1 MDLPYQV
8 FIAIRYLKSKKRHRG
23 LSFNT
28 AISIGGVAVGVMA
41 LLVVLSVM
49 SGFHEDLQRKIL
61 GVTAHVV
68 VLSYTG
74 PMEDYPSVLER
85 VRQEPR
91 VRDASPFVLGQAMI
105 SSEGK
110 AQGVF
115 VRGIDPSLE
124 MKTTRLEDY
133 MKEGALKDLEGE
145 EDGLPGIVLGRELAG
160 RLGASVG
167 DTVRIISP
175 TGAVGPL
182 GLVPRVRQFEVAGIF
197 EVGMYEYDS
206 NLVLVGMGPAQEFF
220 ALGDAVTG
228 IELRI
233 DDIYRA
239 KEVSQDLQKKL
250 GFPLYARDWIQMNK
264 NLFAALRLEKLAM
277 FVILTLIVL
286 VAAFNIISTLIMNV
300 IEKEREIAIL
310 KAMGATNRGIMS
322 VFMLQ
327 GFLIGLVGTVIGITG
342 GWLLGYLM
350 NTYEIIKL
358 PPDVY
363 YLSHLPV
370 KMQLVDFLVV
380 SSSAVVISFL
390 ATIYPAWQASR
401 LNPIEPLRYE

>member
-1 MDLPYQV
+1 MGLPYQA
-8 FIAIRYLKSKKRHRG
+8 FIALRYLKSRKRHRG

-49 SGFHEDLQRKIL
+49 SGFHEDLQKKIL

-68 VLSYTG
+68 VLDYTG
-74 PMEDYPSVLER
+74 AMEDYPSVSEKIKG
-85 VRQEPR
+85 EPH
-91 VRDASPFVLGQAMI
+91 VLDASPFVLGQAMI
-105 SSEGK
+105 SHEGK

-115 VRGIDPSLE
+115 VRGIEPSLE
-124 MKTTRLEDY
+124 ARTTALEGY
-133 MKEGALKDLEGE
+133 MKEGSLRDIERPEGR
-145 EDGLPGIVLGRELAG
+145 PGIVLGRELAD
-160 RLGASVG
+160 RLGAYKG
-167 DTVRIISP
+167 ETVRIISP

-182 GLVPRVRQFEVAGIF
+182 GLMPRVREFEVAGIF
-197 EVGMYEYDS
+197 EVGMFEYDS

-220 ALGDAVTG
+220 GLGSAVTG
-228 IELRI
+228 LELRV

-239 KEVSQDLQKKL
+239 EEVGKSIQGRL

-310 KAMGATNRGIMS
+310 KAMGASNRGIMS

-327 GFLIGLVGTVIGITG
+327 GFVIGLVGTVIGIAG

-350 NTYEIIKL
+350 NTYEIVKL
-358 PPDVY
+358 PADVY

-370 KMQLVDFLVV
+370 KMKLVDFLVV

>member
-1 MDLPYQV
+1 MNLPYQV
-8 FIAIRYLKSKKRHRG
+8 FIALRYLKSKKRHRS

-74 PMEDYPSVLER
+74 PLEDYPSVLER
-85 VRQEPR
+85 VREEPR

-133 MKEGALKDLEGE
+133 MKEGALKDLERE
-145 EDGLPGIVLGRELAG
+145 KEGLPGIVLGRELAG

-182 GLVPRVRQFEVAGIF
+182 GLVPRVKQFEVAGIF

-233 DDIYRA
+233 DDIYKA

-264 NLFAALRLEKLAM
+264 NLFAALRLEKFTM
-277 FVILTLIVL
+277 FIILTLIVL

-350 NTYEIIKL
+350 NTYEIVKL
-358 PPDVY
+358 PADVY

-370 KMQLVDFLVV
+370 KMKLVDFLVV